1 VITSRSRTG
10 GDTDAMGRLPMLAPP
25 LAALLYPFALEGF
38 NTSVTRIAASASTLP
53 WLSAA
58 ACLALAFA
66 MPLLA
71 ILAAMSFSEIG
82 HPTVAQLR
90 AKRTALLAVAAP
102 TLFTFVG
109 VVLTMLHDPMPDTWL
124 WVACWAIALALL
136 LRSDN
141 GTPAVVAPRPVPA
154 PLRVAHGVSALAIVM
169 IFLTLHIA
177 NHLMFPAGEGM
188 YDAVMKVFRHV
199 YRNDILQPLVVALF
213 LFQVGTGL
221 FFVWRLTAAPSD
233 RFRTFQIASGVY
245 LAFYLLDHMDSVFIF
260 ARTYLGIDTDWDWAT
275 GAPTGLVKDRW
286 NIRLVPHYW
295 LGVFFVLAHLA
306 AGARDVMMAHGV
318 GKAFADRFMVG
329 GAVVAGLVATV
340 IMLGMCGMRVQ
351 FV

>member
-1 VITSRSRTG
+1 MSITAHGRTG
-10 GDTDAMGRLPMLAPP
+10 GDTGAMGRLPMLASP

-38 NTSVTRIAASASTLP
+38 NTSVTRIAAGAYTLS

-66 MPLLA
+66 MPLIA
-71 ILAAMSFSEIG
+71 MLAAMSFSEIG
-82 HPTVAQLR
+82 NPTVAQLR

-109 VVLTMLHDPMPDTWL
+109 VVLTMLHDPVPDTWL

-141 GTPAVVAPRPVPA
+141 GVPAVVAPRPIPA
-154 PLRVAHGVSALAIVM
+154 PLRVAHGVSALALVM

-199 YRNDILQPLVVALF
+199 YRNDVLQPLESRSSSS
-213 LFQVGTGL
+213 
-221 FFVWRLTAAPSD
+221 RLARGSSSFGVLPRRPATASAHS
-233 RFRTFQIASGVY
+233 RSRQASTSP
-245 LAFYLLDHMDSVFIF
+245 F
-260 ARTYLGIDTDWDWAT
+260 TCWAT
-275 GAPTGLVKDRW
+275 WTRSLFSHGHILASTPDGTSRLARPPDSSRTGGTSAWCRIIGSARSSSSRILR
-286 NIRLVPHYW
+286 PA
-295 LGVFFVLAHLA
+295 LA
-306 AGARDVMMAHGV
+306 GS
-318 GKAFADRFMVG
+318 
-329 GAVVAGLVATV
+329 
-340 IMLGMCGMRVQ
+340 
-351 FV
+351 